1 MNTTELDIQK
11 AVLSDIFKEIHGFRP
26 RGIYKWDSMDMN
38 AVSAEIERLIAY
50 AETDEETEREE
61 ALRLNAANS
70 GPLTHSPFAG
80 LR

>member
-1 MNTTELDIQK
+1 MSTELDIQK

-26 RGIYKWDSMDMN
+26 RGIYKWGSMDM
-38 AVSAEIERLIAY
+38 AQVSAEIARLLAY
-50 AETDEETEREE
+50 AEVDEEAEREE
-61 ALRLNAANS
+61 AFRLNEANA